1 MTNTQAELAI
11 VVECPKQPKKIT
23 RQELRDELMQ
33 EVKRSLQEEISSRSV
48 DSVLS
53 ASAATSAIGGGVEA
67 PAAAYVLATK
77 PPIYDWKTT

>member
-11 VVECPKQPKKIT
+11 VVECPKQPKIT

-53 ASAATSAIGGGVEA
+53 ASAATSTIGGGVEA